1 MEIITI
7 LTLVCF
13 TFIVCYLYLSFV
25 CVCVLTLLYNLVHT
39 FAEGQLDFFI
49 ISATSLLYKALR
61 SVTATHAKVLS
72 LENCAEAG
80 GMLPRAEDLDA
91 LQRIVA
97 GFAAGLPPGAAAFLR
112 RIRS

>member
-1 MEIITI
+1 M
-7 LTLVCF
+7 
-13 TFIVCYLYLSFV
+13 
-25 CVCVLTLLYNLVHT
+25 LYNLVHT

-97 GFAAGLPPGAAAFLR
+97 DSAVGLPPGAAAFLR